1 MLRSHLPRRSNRC
14 LYALSAPYDTPS
26 LALPSMIGCISAKA
40 DCVGVCAEM
49 HWLGEGASSLVIDGA
64 LLEEALFEAGSHGF
78 LVEGQA

>member
-1 MLRSHLPRRSNRC
+1 
-14 LYALSAPYDTPS
+14 
-26 LALPSMIGCISAKA
+26 MIGCVSAKA

-64 LLEEALFEAGSHGF
+64 LVEEALFEAGSHGF